1 MHDRWL
7 RWLDAG
13 LIIATALVIGVIY
26 VARAR
31 PGAPTLTLWSC
42 GGNYDSL
49 SAFARG
55 FEQRHQ
61 CRVRY
66 TAAPV
71 QFLLEQVAFRGGQ
84 PDLIVGR
91 AGPGWAALDKLGK
104 LAEGPDFFAADPYVI
119 ITPPGNPARIQS
131 IRDLGRPG
139 VRIAYSPHAM
149 RPKGKCPSHLMG
161 MVASKFFPGLDER
174 WENNA
179 VSVLRCGRDL
189 PEPIVEGRADAA
201 IAARSMTG
209 YPSVRH
215 SGVEIVP
222 IEPEH
227 LDAMR
232 LCRATI
238 GQCVGVLKGAR
249 QRDLATQFRD
259 EMVGDVGRRVFEEYG
274 YLHISSPEVERYRP
288 FIKIGVPK
296 RMPPWQVLLGD
307 RLAKLG
313 LEREAIRRYLKV
325 IHTFGPNEYEA
336 YSRDRVA
343 RLLLAAGN
351 TSAAARQWRR
361 LVRDF
366 PRAVPHEYGSP
377 VFEVVSGG
385 PKLPL
390 KSEPEYVVMARQ
402 ALRTAAEEAE
412 PCDELLVE
420 ASTEPP
426 HVIDGDPPKNGK
438 RELALAE
445 DLFLTGDYEFA
456 TRDYL
461 KVLHLCYPS
470 RYGADA
476 SFKLG
481 MCAHMRLHNDLAAEQ
496 WRWTVEQFPEAEAA
510 ARASA
515 ALEQLAQASKHAEA
529 LHCPVKMPPWQP
541 SYDTWPE
548 RGMTYGMALYEHRL
562 PVFALKEMF
571 KLIHDVYKPNDLKA
585 QARYRAGICAWE
597 VGYPRA
603 AVLQWRMCQ
612 RDWPD
617 SPWAERSG
625 AAIRR
630 AQKWARVS
638 APRSEEIEGAIAHW
652 LPKISRRD
660 KPACWQRY
668 SIGDEFL
675 QVEILDEGQAALEFL
690 KALTVT
696 HASKGK
702 YDESVADL
710 AKKHLEAALCSQ

>member
-1 MHDRWL
+1 VHDRRL

-13 LIIATALVIGVIY
+13 LIVAAALAIGGIY
-26 VARAR
+26 LSSAR
-31 PGAPTLTLWSC
+31 PGVATLTLWSC

-61 CRVRY
+61 CRVCY

-119 ITPPGNPARIQS
+119 ITPPGNPASIQS

-149 RPKGKCPSHLMG
+149 RPKGKCPAHLIG

-179 VSVLRCGRDL
+179 VVRPRCGRQL
-189 PEPIVEGRADAA
+189 PELIVEGRADAA
-201 IAARSMTG
+201 VVARSMTAYAG
-209 YPSVRH
+209 VRD
-215 SGVEIVP
+215 SGIEIVP
-222 IEPEH
+222 IEPKH

-232 LCRATI
+232 VCRATI

-249 QRDLATQFRD
+249 QPDLARQFRD
-259 EMVGDVGRRVFEEYG
+259 EMLGDVGRQVFEEYG

-296 RMPPWQVLLGD
+296 RMPPWQVVLGD
-307 RLAKLG
+307 RLAELG
-313 LEREAIRRYLKV
+313 IEREAIRRYLKV

-336 YSRDRVA
+336 YSRDRVGE
-343 RLLLAAGN
+343 LLLAGGN

-366 PRAVPHEYGSP
+366 PRPGPQEYASP

-385 PKLPL
+385 PKLAL
-390 KSEPEYVVMARQ
+390 KSEQEYVVMARH
-402 ALRTAAEEAE
+402 ALRTAAEAAE
-412 PCDELLVE
+412 PCDELLVDS
-420 ASTEPP
+420 STEPP
-426 HVIDGDPPKNGK
+426 SVMDGDPPANGK
-438 RELALAE
+438 REFALAE

-470 RYGADA
+470 RYRADA
-476 SFKLG
+476 SFKVG
-481 MCAHMRLHNDLAAEQ
+481 VCAHMRLHNDLAAEQ
-496 WRWTVEQFPEAEAA
+496 WRWTAEQFPNTEAA

-515 ALEQLAQASKHAEA
+515 ALEQLAQANKDAEG
-529 LHCPVKMPPWQP
+529 LLCPVEMPAWQP
-541 SYDTWPE
+541 AYDTWPE

-562 PVFALKEMF
+562 PLFALKEML
-571 KLIHDVYKPNDLKA
+571 KLIHDVYKPSKLKA
-585 QARYRAGICAWE
+585 EARYRGGICAFE
-597 VGYPRA
+597 AGHPRA
-603 AVLQWRMCQ
+603 AILEWRICH
-612 RDWPD
+612 RDYPDNTWARQSAKAIERARAWPEL
-617 SPWAERSG
+617 SAEQTEQVERSLG
-625 AAIRR
+625 T
-630 AQKWARVS
+630 
-638 APRSEEIEGAIAHW
+638 P
-652 LPKISRRD
+652 LPSIPKPD
-660 KPACWQRY
+660 KPSCWQRY
-668 SIGDEFL
+668 NLGEELL

-702 YDESVADL
+702 YDESVVDL